1 MKVQLHCIYNLD
13 FSYTRISM
21 NQTEVE
27 FRGILNYHV
36 KDLELLKETT
46 KGELEL
52 DSVNVFLSFQ
62 IQRHIDVILTNI
74 HENDILIQR
83 PVITNRLKMVLRRE
97 LSDIGLEV
105 VDFKRISLWSHAADH
120 GIATDRGIIK

>member
-1 MKVQLHCIYNLD
+1 MKVQLHSIYNLD
-13 FSYTRISM
+13 FSYTRISL

-62 IQRHIDVILTNI
+62 IQRHIDIILKNI
-74 HENDILIQR
+74 NENDILIQR

-105 VDFKRISLWSHAADH
+105 VDFKRISLWSHTADR

>member
-13 FSYTRISM
+13 FSYTRISL
-21 NQTEVE
+21 NQSEVE

-46 KGELEL
+46 KGELDL

-62 IQRHIDVILTNI
+62 IQRHIDIILKNI
-74 HENDILIQR
+74 NENDILIQR

-105 VDFKRISLWSHAADH
+105 VDFKRISLWSHTADR
-120 GIATDRGIIK
+120 GIATDRGFIK